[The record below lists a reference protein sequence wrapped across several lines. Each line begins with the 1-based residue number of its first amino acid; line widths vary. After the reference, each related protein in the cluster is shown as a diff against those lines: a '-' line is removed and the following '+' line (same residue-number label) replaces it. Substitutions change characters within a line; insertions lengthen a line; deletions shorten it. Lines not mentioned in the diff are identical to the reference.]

1 MSSSSST
8 ATGTSRSS
16 SPHTPEPSDS
26 LDPVVIQ
33 SDFDI
38 NTWYQSDPEN
48 LLSPQSSWQLAPSLQ
63 MTSTKCEEEE
73 QILHLDDLIQQHAYD
88 DSPSPIFNSPKPPS
102 KADLAAAQANFT
114 PNNFSAFQPSNLF
127 TTSRNERV
135 PATRPLPPPA
145 SLPRKVDSQT
155 NFRVVCPP
163 KESCYN
169 LAIMFPS
176 LPEGGTK
183 SRVET
188 QVRVTVDLADSS
200 SSSDPTKYDRVGSW
214 KWLQLPRG
222 TATKRR
228 TRKQGKIDPDP
239 QDILH
244 LTATVTCASAPHS
257 RVYSCTSCQTREAK
271 RVAKKLAA
279 RVRPARSD
287 SESGDD
293 QTTKSSKGKQLE
305 DTTSII
311 QFNCA
316 EVQDFSSGSVVL
328 PVRITCY
335 CRHHREKVGFHV
347 NLVMMDHN
355 GRIVGTGTS
364 KPIMIT
370 DDHKTP
376 VSKLDMG
383 AGTSGMDLEWSR
395 DGTAESKTDVRAPSK
410 RKKDAT
416 GAGGKKRAK
425 PYDVASKSG
434 RRSREASVGDS
445 HPSPSSSYVDTR
457 SPTPNLISPAVPLQ
471 PSSLESDSSGDA
483 PVTPPDFGDVSM
495 PSAETRPEPL
505 SCLPYTSSPSAAMM
519 QQVMPFVFFDSV
531 QPSRSLTLPTP
542 TIHRLIP
549 NSGPTHGGTEVT
561 ILGANFHPSLQ
572 LDCIFGDVVAGST
585 QRWSDNTLVCILPPR
600 ATPGVVEVWFN
611 NFAKLNDSAPSTS
624 LFTYSDDSD
633 RALMELALQV
643 VGLKMTGKIEDAKNV
658 AMRIVGNVGEGSGM
672 QTTSANG
679 PDMMQVTSTARS
691 LRPLLLGQAAENES
705 FESRIIKFLSIL
717 EAPVD
722 LPGSSVI
729 PLAQAISH
737 PAPSGQ
743 TLLHLAS
750 FLGFATLVDF
760 LVVRGADL
768 DARDRNG
775 YTALHF
781 AAIGG
786 SKACANA
793 LLGAGADLEVVNAL
807 GKTPQEIAVCEG
819 LFEPESVD
827 APSPAV
833 SADAEIF
840 PDVVDLGGL
849 QLQEG
854 NGRLGPLFLLGLH
867 HPLWLAQRKSSPPPI
882 GDDKQALPA
891 LFALIQR
898 TLAQLPGPQLRNLP
912 ALPQLPEMPA
922 VPWGALPQIPMVFPV
937 LVPWPAF
944 LGGDAPSGEPREGD
958 DETKGLSG
966 VSLRAAQELRGT
978 WEAWEKW
985 LALAIAGATSRQP
998 EEAPPPMYTPRAEP
1012 ETSSPN
1018 WTCSGSCYGTHP
1030 PVTEQEVNAYG
1041 YVPPEAPKK
1050 HDRMLLFFWLPILLI
1065 SLMWMVHTG
1074 LRTNKALRAFLLNR
1088 NSAEFIWRAS
1098 FELVEGSPPKP
1109 PAYASHVEWT
1119 RLLFE
1124 EVCHVCDT
1132 TLEHDYSFD
1141 PIWWEFGARY
1151 CDGCCTSRLLA
1162 KKLPKKLTGSSDTRR
1177 DPLPAMWR
1185 NVFPRSHEYYLI
1197 QDIEQFTEKYSSAST
1212 EDKATL
1218 LEERR
1223 NQTKEL
1229 TDYAKIC
1236 RPWMKHIVQARMAEM
1251 RQLKDAR
1258 WDAIQLKFCEAGWR
1272 TSLIKRRQWNEH
1284 EKVNTTT
1291 PLTDAEWNEIG
1302 PSLLKEF
1309 EGTVKLTVVRE
1320 RFEALQRAFTSRLAE
1335 INQPPDPEL
1344 AKPLAFSPRMVDVVL
1359 LPEVREVLEG
1369 NLQAELTVDELKSAL
1384 DSKLPALLEAWS
1396 NAFETRL
1403 RDHTRTVLRLP
1414 PDVDPFKSALAYFTC
1429 GRGCCEGY
1437 FTGTWKQCRAWYN
1450 NYFNRDELNTYE
1462 ASAVDFFHCKPWT
1475 VVLDSHVTTVLPDV
1489 IKHYGKDP
1497 QTVTYDEMD
1506 AAPGKLWCMRCVLK
1520 NQPTGWRDAVA
1531 HAKKFHQL
1539 VSSLKAR
1546 WEVDIEEEETDE

>member
-1 MSSSSST
+1 MCRSVWLHTSAHSKPNRARLSIHSLGFSSVGSSTGLVPLRVIMSSSSST
-8 ATGTSRSS
+8 ATSTSRSS

-33 SDFDI
+33 GDFDI
-38 NTWYQSDPEN
+38 NAWYQSDPEN
-48 LLSPQSSWQLAPSLQ
+48 LLSPQSSWQLDPSLQ
-63 MTSTKCEEEE
+63 MTSAKCEEEE
-73 QILHLDDLIQQHAYD
+73 QILHLDDLIQQNAYD

-102 KADLAAAQANFT
+102 KADFVAAQANFA
-114 PNNFSAFQPSNLF
+114 PHNFSAFQPTNLF
-127 TTSRNERV
+127 TASRNDCV
-135 PATRPLPPPA
+135 SATRPVPPPA

-200 SSSDPTKYDRVGSW
+200 SSSDPAKYDRVGSW

-257 RVYSCTSCQTREAK
+257 RVYSCTSCQSREAK

-355 GRIVGTGTS
+355 GRIVGAGTS

-376 VSKLDMG
+376 VSKLDVG
-383 AGTSGMDLEWSR
+383 AGISGMDLEWSR
-395 DGTAESKTDVRAPSK
+395 DGTAESKPDVRAPSK
-410 RKKDAT
+410 RKKDAS
-416 GAGGKKRAK
+416 GAVGGKKRAK
-425 PYDVASKSG
+425 PYDVASKPG

-457 SPTPNLISPAVPLQ
+457 SPTPNLVSPAVPLQ

-483 PVTPPDFGDVSM
+483 PVTPPDFDDVSM
-495 PSAETRPEPL
+495 PSADTRPEPL
-505 SCLPYTSSPSAAMM
+505 SCLSFASPPSAAMM
-519 QQVMPFVFFDSV
+519 QQVMPFIFFDSV

-611 NFAKLNDSAPSTS
+611 NFAKMNDSAPSTS

-658 AMRIVGNVGEGSGM
+658 AMRIVGNVGEGSSM
-672 QTTSANG
+672 QPTSTGG

-691 LRPLLLGQAAENES
+691 LRPLLLGQAAENED
-705 FESRIIKFLSIL
+705 FETRIIKFLSIL

-722 LPGSSVI
+722 LPASSVI

-760 LVVRGADL
+760 LVIRGADL

-786 SKACANA
+786 SKACADT
-793 LLGAGADLEVVNAL
+793 LLRAGADLEVVNAL
-807 GKTPQEIAVCEG
+807 GKTPPEIAVCEG

-827 APSPAV
+827 IPSPEV
-833 SADAEIF
+833 SADGEDDEAHWGDVDDDSDEDVSRNPPRRRRSRRSVAAGGKRTPRRVISPRSSSSSLVGAKEI
-840 PDVVDLGGL
+840 P
-849 QLQEG
+849 
-854 NGRLGPLFLLGLH
+854 
-867 HPLWLAQRKSSPPPI
+867 PPPI

-898 TLAQLPGPQLRNLP
+898 TLAQLPAPQLRNLP

-922 VPWGALPQIPMVFPV
+922 VPWAALPQLPMVFPV
-937 LVPWPAF
+937 FVPWPTF
-944 LGGDAPSGEPREGD
+944 LGGDAPVGEPREDD
-958 DETKGLSG
+958 DETKGISG

-985 LALAIAGATSRQP
+985 LALAIAGATTRQP

-1012 ETSSPN
+1012 ETSLPN
-1018 WTCSGSCYGTHP
+1018 EPAPGVGAEAPQEAPSVGRHVSYDSHP

-1074 LRTNKALRAFLLNR
+1074 LRLAFQTFRAAL
-1088 NSAEFIWRAS
+1088 
-1098 FELVEGSPPKP
+1098 PPK
-1109 PAYASHVEWT
+1109 
-1119 RLLFE
+1119 LGL
-1124 EVCHVCDT
+1124 
-1132 TLEHDYSFD
+1132 
-1141 PIWWEFGARY
+1141 
-1151 CDGCCTSRLLA
+1151 
-1162 KKLPKKLTGSSDTRR
+1162 
-1177 DPLPAMWR
+1177 
-1185 NVFPRSHEYYLI
+1185 
-1197 QDIEQFTEKYSSAST
+1197 
-1212 EDKATL
+1212 
-1218 LEERR
+1218 
-1223 NQTKEL
+1223 
-1229 TDYAKIC
+1229 
-1236 RPWMKHIVQARMAEM
+1236 
-1251 RQLKDAR
+1251 
-1258 WDAIQLKFCEAGWR
+1258 R
-1272 TSLIKRRQWNEH
+1272 T
-1284 EKVNTTT
+1284 
-1291 PLTDAEWNEIG
+1291 
-1302 PSLLKEF
+1302 
-1309 EGTVKLTVVRE
+1309 
-1320 RFEALQRAFTSRLAE
+1320 
-1335 INQPPDPEL
+1335 
-1344 AKPLAFSPRMVDVVL
+1344 
-1359 LPEVREVLEG
+1359 
-1369 NLQAELTVDELKSAL
+1369 
-1384 DSKLPALLEAWS
+1384 
-1396 NAFETRL
+1396 
-1403 RDHTRTVLRLP
+1403 
-1414 PDVDPFKSALAYFTC
+1414 
-1429 GRGCCEGY
+1429 
-1437 FTGTWKQCRAWYN
+1437 
-1450 NYFNRDELNTYE
+1450 
-1462 ASAVDFFHCKPWT
+1462 
-1475 VVLDSHVTTVLPDV
+1475 
-1489 IKHYGKDP
+1489 
-1497 QTVTYDEMD
+1497 
-1506 AAPGKLWCMRCVLK
+1506 
-1520 NQPTGWRDAVA
+1520 
-1531 HAKKFHQL
+1531 
-1539 VSSLKAR
+1539 
-1546 WEVDIEEEETDE
+1546 

>member
-8 ATGTSRSS
+8 ATGNDSRSS
-16 SPHTPEPSDS
+16 SPHTPESSHS
-26 LDPVVIQ
+26 LDPIVIQ
-33 SDFDI
+33 GDFDM

-48 LLSPQSSWQLAPSLQ
+48 LLSPQSSWQLDPCLQ
-63 MTSTKCEEEE
+63 MASTKCEEEE
-73 QILHLDDLIQQHAYD
+73 KILHLDDLIQQNAYD
-88 DSPSPIFNSPKPPS
+88 DSPSLLFNSPKPPS
-102 KADLAAAQANFT
+102 KVDLATAQANFA
-114 PNNFSAFQPSNLF
+114 PNNLPGFHPTNLF
-127 TTSRNERV
+127 TASRNDRV
-135 PATRPLPPPA
+135 SATKPVPPPA
-145 SLPRKVDSQT
+145 SLSRRMDSPT
-155 NFRVVCPP
+155 NLRVVCPP

-200 SSSDPTKYDRVGSW
+200 SSSDPAKYDRVGSW

-244 LTATVTCASAPHS
+244 LTATVTCASAPQS

-293 QTTKSSKGKQLE
+293 QTIKPSKGKQLE

-355 GRIVGTGTS
+355 GRIVGTGIS

-376 VSKLDMG
+376 MSKFDMG
-383 AGTSGMDLEWSR
+383 TGISGMDLEWSK
-395 DGTAESKTDVRAPSK
+395 DGSAESKHELRAPSK
-410 RKKDAT
+410 RKKDAS
-416 GAGGKKRAK
+416 GAVGGKKRAK
-425 PYDVASKSG
+425 PYDVASKPG

-457 SPTPNLISPAVPLQ
+457 SPTPNLVGPTLPVQ
-471 PSSLESDSSGDA
+471 PSSLESDSSGDVPA
-483 PVTPPDFGDVSM
+483 TPPDFADISM
-495 PSAETRPEPL
+495 PSSEAQPERL
-505 SCLPYTSSPSAAMM
+505 SCLSFASSSSAAMM
-519 QQVMPFVFFDSV
+519 QQVMPFVFFDSI
-531 QPSRSLTLPTP
+531 QPSQSLTLPTP

-600 ATPGVVEVWFN
+600 ASPGVVEVWFN
-611 NFAKLNDSAPSTS
+611 NFTKLNDSSPSTS

-658 AMRIVGNVGEGSGM
+658 AMRIVGNVGEGSDM
-672 QTTSANG
+672 QHKSTSGA
-679 PDMMQVTSTARS
+679 DMMQVTSTARS
-691 LRPLLLGQAAENES
+691 LRPLLLGQTAENED
-705 FESRIIKFLSIL
+705 FETQIIKFLSIL

-722 LPGSSVI
+722 LPSSCVI

-737 PAPSGQ
+737 PAPGGQ

-760 LVVRGADL
+760 LIIRGADL

-786 SKACANA
+786 SKACADA
-793 LLGAGADLEVVNAL
+793 LFRAGADLEVVNAL

-819 LFEPESVD
+819 LFERESVD
-827 APSPAV
+827 VPSSEGSAEDEDDEAHWGDVEEDSDEGLARNPPRRVVNRRSRRSVATGGKRTPRRVISPRPSTSSLAGAKEIPAPA
-833 SADAEIF
+833 
-840 PDVVDLGGL
+840 
-849 QLQEG
+849 
-854 NGRLGPLFLLGLH
+854 
-867 HPLWLAQRKSSPPPI
+867 I
-882 GDDKQALPA
+882 GDDKQVVPA

-898 TLAQLPGPQLRNLP
+898 TLAQIPAPQLRNLP
-912 ALPQLPEMPA
+912 ALPQLPEMPT
-922 VPWGALPQIPMVFPV
+922 VPWGALPQLPMVFPV
-937 LVPWPAF
+937 FVPWPAF
-944 LGGDAPSGEPREGD
+944 LGRDAPVGEPREGD

-985 LALAIAGATSRQP
+985 LALAIAGATARQP
-998 EEAPPPMYTPRAEP
+998 EEGPPPMYTPRVALSETSPPAEP
-1012 ETSSPN
+1012 APEAGAIVENSAGPEAPQEVPL
-1018 WTCSGSCYGTHP
+1018 GSRHVSYDTHP
-1030 PVTEQEVNAYG
+1030 PITEQEVNAYG
-1041 YVPPEAPKK
+1041 YVPAETPKK

-1074 LRTNKALRAFLLNR
+1074 LR
-1088 NSAEFIWRAS
+1088 
-1098 FELVEGSPPKP
+1098 
-1109 PAYASHVEWT
+1109 
-1119 RLLFE
+1119 
-1124 EVCHVCDT
+1124 
-1132 TLEHDYSFD
+1132 
-1141 PIWWEFGARY
+1141 
-1151 CDGCCTSRLLA
+1151 
-1162 KKLPKKLTGSSDTRR
+1162 
-1177 DPLPAMWR
+1177 
-1185 NVFPRSHEYYLI
+1185 
-1197 QDIEQFTEKYSSAST
+1197 
-1212 EDKATL
+1212 
-1218 LEERR
+1218 
-1223 NQTKEL
+1223 
-1229 TDYAKIC
+1229 
-1236 RPWMKHIVQARMAEM
+1236 
-1251 RQLKDAR
+1251 
-1258 WDAIQLKFCEAGWR
+1258 
-1272 TSLIKRRQWNEH
+1272 
-1284 EKVNTTT
+1284 
-1291 PLTDAEWNEIG
+1291 
-1302 PSLLKEF
+1302 
-1309 EGTVKLTVVRE
+1309 
-1320 RFEALQRAFTSRLAE
+1320 
-1335 INQPPDPEL
+1335 
-1344 AKPLAFSPRMVDVVL
+1344 LAFQTFRAAIP
-1359 LPEVREVLEG
+1359 
-1369 NLQAELTVDELKSAL
+1369 LKL
-1384 DSKLPALLEAWS
+1384 G
-1396 NAFETRL
+1396 L
-1403 RDHTRTVLRLP
+1403 RT
-1414 PDVDPFKSALAYFTC
+1414 
-1429 GRGCCEGY
+1429 
-1437 FTGTWKQCRAWYN
+1437 
-1450 NYFNRDELNTYE
+1450 
-1462 ASAVDFFHCKPWT
+1462 
-1475 VVLDSHVTTVLPDV
+1475 
-1489 IKHYGKDP
+1489 
-1497 QTVTYDEMD
+1497 
-1506 AAPGKLWCMRCVLK
+1506 
-1520 NQPTGWRDAVA
+1520 
-1531 HAKKFHQL
+1531 
-1539 VSSLKAR
+1539 
-1546 WEVDIEEEETDE
+1546 